1 MVVAEVSVVPLGVG
15 TSTSSVVAEAV
26 RSLEGMSGVRWK
38 LHAMGTVVE
47 GPLEAVWE
55 AARRMHEAA
64 FRAGARRVLTTLRLD
79 DRRDKEA
86 TMESKVR
93 AVEERL
99 AS

>member
-1 MVVAEVSVVPLGVG
+1 MAEVSVVPLGVG
-15 TSTSSVVAEAV
+15 TSTSSVVAEAI
-26 RSLEGMSGVRWK
+26 RTLEGMGEVKWE

-47 GPLEAVWE
+47 GSLEAVWE
-55 AARRMHEAA
+55 AVRRMHEAA

-93 AVEERL
+93 AVKERL
-99 AS
+99 SP

>member
-26 RSLEGMSGVRWK
+26 RSLEGLPGVRWE

-47 GPLEAVWE
+47 GPPEAVWE

-64 FRAGARRVLTTLRLD
+64 FKAGAQRVLTTLRLD

-86 TMESKVR
+86 SMESKVR
-93 AVEERL
+93 AVRERL